1 MRILVAIDHA
11 AENVQPANALA
22 RWVEAAG
29 TEIHLLSV
37 LRPSEVAAEEAMGG
51 FEPIVPVASS
61 TGAILPGVRQHYREG
76 ADDRGQ
82 ALERARMERYD
93 ELKEAGG
100 RWFPGAAVQVH
111 VVEDD
116 DPAVAIMR
124 VARETAADLIAMAA
138 HHHSRL
144 GQRLRQNLHEEIIQK
159 AGVPVF
165 VVGPE
170 VVGL

>member
-11 AENVQPANALA
+11 AGNVQPANALA
-22 RWVEAAG
+22 RWVEAPG

-37 LRPSEVAAEEAMGG
+37 VRPSDVAAEDAMGG

-61 TGAILPGVRQHYREG
+61 TGALLPGVRQHYREG
-76 ADDRGQ
+76 EDRGQ
-82 ALERARMERYD
+82 ALERARMERID
-93 ELKEAGG
+93 ELKEAGR
-100 RWFPGAAVQVH
+100 RWFPNADVH
-111 VVEDD
+111 VHAVEDD
-116 DPAVAIMR
+116 DPAAAIVRVSHEVA
-124 VARETAADLIAMAA
+124 AHLIAMAA

-159 AGVPVF
+159 SAVPVF